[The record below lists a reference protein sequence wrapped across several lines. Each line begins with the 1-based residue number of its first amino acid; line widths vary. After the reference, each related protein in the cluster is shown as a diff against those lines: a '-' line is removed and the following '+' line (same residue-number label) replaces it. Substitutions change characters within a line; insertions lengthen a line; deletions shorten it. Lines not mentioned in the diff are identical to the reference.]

1 MPAIE
6 RFAVVLAVAASPV
19 LLLAQNPRGGA
30 RPAPPVEFTQAESYS
45 IGASLELPG
54 SVEALRRAEV
64 ATQVEGLVV
73 KLLVREGDRVKRG
86 QKLAELDT
94 ASLEARKK
102 TLEADVVEA
111 ETRLRSAESRH
122 RRAESLFADRLISDE
137 ELDIARYEQEA
148 LEARRV
154 SLQASI
160 GELELQLRQSVI
172 SAPFDGAVTEKRTE
186 VGQWL
191 QEGAAVVT
199 LLSLEELEVAI
210 EVPEVHI
217 GRVRLGQSAQ
227 VKLDAF
233 PTEPLAGKVSVM
245 VPEADPDA
253 RTFPVKIRVPSGGG
267 RVRTGM
273 TATVTLAPSSP
284 RQATIVPKD
293 ALVSEG
299 NGWVVFVLEPDETV
313 KQVGVVIGEG
323 VGQWVEIQAELQSGE
338 RVITRGNERLRPGQT
353 VRPAPREYPAP

>member
-1 MPAIE
+1 MVALK
-6 RFAVVLAVAASPV
+6 RFAAGLAVAASPV
-19 LLLAQNPRGGA
+19 LSFAQNS

-86 QKLAELDT
+86 QKLTELDT
-94 ASLEARKK
+94 ASLDARKN
-102 TLEADVVEA
+102 TLDADVVEA
-111 ETRLRSAESRH
+111 ESRLRAAESRH
-122 RRAESLFADRLISDE
+122 RRAESLFADKLISDE
-137 ELDIARYEQEA
+137 ELDNARYEQEA

-154 SLQASI
+154 SLRASI
-160 GELELQLRQSVI
+160 DEVELQLRQSVI
-172 SAPFDGAVTEKRTE
+172 HAPFGGAVVEKLSE
-186 VGQWL
+186 VGQWV

-199 LLSLEELEVAI
+199 LLSLEQLEVAI

-233 PTEPLAGKVSVM
+233 PTEPLAGKVSVI

-253 RTFPVKIRVPSGGG
+253 RTFPVKITVPSGGG

-273 TATVTLAPSSP
+273 TATVTLAPASP
-284 RQATIVPKD
+284 RRTTIVPKD
-293 ALVSEG
+293 ALVSQEK
-299 NGWVVFVLEPDETV
+299 GWAVFVLQPGDTI
-313 KQVGVVIGEG
+313 KLVGVVIGEG
-323 VGQWVEIQAELQSGE
+323 AGQWVEIQGELQPDE
-338 RVITRGNERLRPGQT
+338 RVVTRGNERLQPGQT
-353 VRPAPREYPAP
+353 VRPTPREYPTP

>member
-1 MPAIE
+1 MK
-6 RFAVVLAVAASPV
+6 RFAAALVVAVSPF
-19 LLLAQNPRGGA
+19 LLLGQRPGGA
-30 RPAPPVEFTQAESYS
+30 RPAPPVDYTEAESYS
-45 IGASLELPG
+45 LGASLELPG

-94 ASLEARKK
+94 SSLDARKK
-102 TLEADVVEA
+102 TLDADVIEA
-111 ETRLRSAESRH
+111 ESRLCSAESRH
-122 RRAESLFADRLISDE
+122 RRAQSLFQGELISDE
-137 ELDIARYEQEA
+137 ELDNARFEQEA
-148 LEARRV
+148 LEARRG

-160 GELELQLRQSVI
+160 EEVDLQLRQSVI
-172 SAPFDGAVTEKRTE
+172 LAPFDGAVTEKLTE
-186 VGQWL
+186 VGQWV
-191 QEGAAVVT
+191 QEGAAVVS

-227 VKLDAF
+227 LKFDAF
-233 PTEPLAGKVSVM
+233 PEQPLAGKVSV
-245 VPEADPDA
+245 VIPEADPNA

-267 RVRTGM
+267 RVHAGM
-273 TATVTLAPSSP
+273 TATVTLAPASP

-299 NGWVVFVLEPDETV
+299 DGWIVFLLQPDDTV
-313 KQVGVVIGEG
+313 KPVEVVIGEG
-323 VGQWVEIQAELQSGE
+323 AGQWVEIQGELQPGE
-338 RVITRGNERLRPGQT
+338 RVITRGNERVRPGQT
-353 VRPAPREYPAP
+353 VRPTLREYPTP

>member
-6 RFAVVLAVAASPV
+6 RFAIVLAVVASPV
-19 LLLAQNPRGGA
+19 LLLAQPRGGA
-30 RPAPPVEFTQAESYS
+30 RPAPPVEFTEAESYAL
-45 IGASLELPG
+45 GASLELPG
-54 SVEALRRAEV
+54 SVESLRKAEV

-73 KLLVREGDRVKRG
+73 KLLVRDGDRVKRE

-94 ASLEARKK
+94 ASLDARKK

-111 ETRLRSAESRH
+111 KSRLRSAESRYQ
-122 RRAESLFADRLISDE
+122 RAQSLFQGQLISDE
-137 ELDIARYEQEA
+137 ELDSARFEQQA

-160 GELELQLRQSVI
+160 DEVELQLRQSVI
-172 SAPFDGAVTEKRTE
+172 HAPFDGAVTAKLTE
-186 VGQWL
+186 VGQWV
-191 QEGAAVVT
+191 QEGAAVVSS
-199 LLSLEELEVAI
+199 LSLEELEVAI
-210 EVPEVHI
+210 DVPEVHI
-217 GRVRLGQSAQ
+217 GRVRLGQSAT
-227 VKLDAF
+227 VKLDAY
-233 PTEPLAGKVSVM
+233 PAKPLAGKVSVI

-253 RTFPVKIRVPSGGG
+253 RTFPVKIGVPSGGG

-273 TATVTLAPSSP
+273 TATVTLAPASP

-323 VGQWVEIQAELQSGE
+323 VGQWVEIQAELRPGE

-353 VRPAPREYPAP
+353 VRPAPRKYPAP

>member
-1 MPAIE
+1 MLATK
-6 RFAVVLAVAASPV
+6 RLAAALVLAASPG
-19 LLLAQNPRGGA
+19 LLLAQAPPGGA
-30 RPAPPVEFTQAESYS
+30 RPAPPVEFTEAMSYS
-45 IGASLELPG
+45 LGASLELPG
-54 SVEALRRAEV
+54 SVEALRRADV

-73 KLLVREGDRVKRG
+73 KLLVREGDRVKRD

-94 ASLEARKK
+94 ASLDTRKK
-102 TLEADVVEA
+102 TLEADVIEA

-122 RRAESLFADRLISDE
+122 RRAQSLFQGELISDE
-137 ELDIARYEQEA
+137 QLDNARFEQEA
-148 LEARRV
+148 LEAHRV
-154 SLQASI
+154 SLRASI
-160 GELELQLRQSVI
+160 DELELQLRQSVI
-172 SAPFDGAVTEKRTE
+172 LAPFDGAVTAKLTE
-186 VGQWL
+186 VGQWV

-217 GRVRLGQSAQ
+217 GRVRLGQSAS
-227 VKLDAF
+227 VKLDAY
-233 PTEPLAGKVSVM
+233 PTQPLAGKVSVI
-245 VPEADPDA
+245 VPEADPAA
-253 RTFPVKIRVPSGGG
+253 RTFPVKISVPSGDG

-284 RQATIVPKD
+284 RQATIIPKD

-299 NGWVVFVLEPDETV
+299 DGWIIFALQPDDTV
-313 KQVGVVIGEG
+313 KQVAVVIGEG
-323 VGQWVEIQAELQSGE
+323 VGQWVESRGEVQPGE

>member
-1 MPAIE
+1 MVALK
-6 RFAVVLAVAASPV
+6 RFAAGLAAAAASPV
-19 LLLAQNPRGGA
+19 LLFAQNS
-30 RPAPPVEFTQAESYS
+30 RPAPPVEFTEAESYS

-54 SVEALRRAEV
+54 SIEALRRAEV
-64 ATQVEGLVV
+64 ATQVEGLVL

-94 ASLEARKK
+94 SSLDARKK

-122 RRAESLFADRLISDE
+122 RRAESLFADKLISDE

-154 SLQASI
+154 SLRASI

-191 QEGAAVVT
+191 QEGAAVVS

-233 PTEPLAGKVSVM
+233 PMQPLAGKVSVM

-273 TATVTLAPSSP
+273 TATVTLAPASP
-284 RQATIVPKD
+284 RQVTIVPKD

-299 NGWVVFVLEPDETV
+299 DGWIVFVLQPGDTV
-313 KQVGVVIGEG
+313 KQVAAVIGEG
-323 VGQWVEIQAELQSGE
+323 VGQWVEIQGELQPGE
-338 RVITRGNERLRPGQT
+338 RVVTRGNERLRPGQT
-353 VRPAPREYPAP
+353 VRPMPREYPAP